1 VKIKADL
8 HIKIFKNQMKQKET
22 FFTCFVF
29 QFYFIHLVY
38 SFYIKSGHFIFKS
51 MEYLSDRIKSL
62 SVSQTLAMA
71 QKSREL
77 KAKGID
83 IISLS
88 LGEPDFNTPDYIK
101 EAAKKAIDDNYS
113 KYPPVPGYNDLREA
127 ISRKFKEENGLTYSP
142 DQIIVSAG
150 GKHSIINVILS
161 IINPGDEVIILAP
174 YWVSYYDQVLLAGG
188 KPVIVT
194 AAIENDFKIRPE
206 QLETA
211 ITSKTR
217 LIIFN
222 SPSNPTGMVY
232 DRNEMEKIARIV
244 QKHEGLFIMS
254 DEIYE
259 HIIFSGEHVSMASF
273 DFIYD
278 RVITVN
284 GVSKGYAMTGWRIG
298 YIGAPL
304 WIVKACDKLQ
314 GQFTSGVCSIAQRAA
329 LAAIQGKNDSKQIM
343 KEAFHRR
350 RDLICSLLKEIKGL
364 KVPVPEGAFYVMPD
378 ISYFLGKSDGITT
391 IVNSDDLALYLL
403 DKAQVAVVGGDA
415 FGAPDCIRIS
425 YATADNLL
433 TEAVKRIKSALER
446 LH

>member
-1 VKIKADL
+1 
-8 HIKIFKNQMKQKET
+8 
-22 FFTCFVF
+22 
-29 QFYFIHLVY
+29 
-38 SFYIKSGHFIFKS
+38 
-51 MEYLSDRIKSL
+51 MEYLSDRVKSL

-88 LGEPDFNTPDYIK
+88 LGEPDFNTPDYVK

-113 KYPPVPGYNDLREA
+113 RYPPVPGYTDLREA
-127 ISRKFKEENGLTYSP
+127 ISKKFKTENGISYSS
-142 DQIIVSAG
+142 DQVIVSAG
-150 GKHSIINVILS
+150 AKHSLINVILS
-161 IINPGDEVIILAP
+161 IVNPGEEVIILAP
-174 YWVSYYDQVLLAGG
+174 YWVSYYDQVIIAEG
-188 KPVIVT
+188 KPVVIKAT
-194 AAIENDFKIRPE
+194 LENDFKIKPE
-206 QLETA
+206 QLEAA

-232 DRNEMEKIARIV
+232 SRKEMEQIARV
-244 QKHEGLFIMS
+244 VEKHEGLFIIS

-259 HIIFSGEHVSMASF
+259 HIIFTGEHVSMASF

-304 WIVKACDKLQ
+304 WIAEACNKFQ

-329 LAAIQGKNDSKQIM
+329 LAALQGNGDSQKMM
-343 KEAFHRR
+343 KAAFLRR
-350 RDLICSLLKEIKGL
+350 RDLICGLLKEVPGV
-364 KVPVPEGAFYVMPD
+364 KVRIPEGAFYVMPE
-378 ISYFLGKSDGITT
+378 ISYYFGKSDGETKIT
-391 IVNSDDLALYLL
+391 NSDELALYLL
-403 DKAQVAVVGGDA
+403 DKAQVATVGGDA
-415 FGAPDCIRIS
+415 FGAPECLRIS
-425 YATADNLL
+425 YATSDELL
-433 TEAVKRIKSALER
+433 VEAVRRIKSALEK
-446 LH
+446 LK

>member
-1 VKIKADL
+1 
-8 HIKIFKNQMKQKET
+8 
-22 FFTCFVF
+22 
-29 QFYFIHLVY
+29 
-38 SFYIKSGHFIFKS
+38 
-51 MEYLSDRIKSL
+51 MEYLSDRIRAL

-77 KAKGID
+77 KAKGFD

-101 EAAKKAIDDNYS
+101 EAAKKAIDDNYT

-127 ISRKFKEENGLTYSP
+127 ISRKFREENGLSYSP

-150 GKHSIINVILS
+150 GKHSLINVILS

-174 YWVSYYDQVLLAGG
+174 YWVSYRDQIILAGG
-188 KPVIVT
+188 TPVVIKT
-194 AAIENDFKIRPE
+194 TLENGFKITPD
-206 QLETA
+206 QLENA
-211 ITSKTR
+211 ITKKTR
-217 LIIFN
+217 LLIFN

-232 DRNEMEKIARIV
+232 SGEEIEKIARIV
-244 QKHEGLFIMS
+244 EKHEGMFIIS

-259 HIIFSGEHVSMASF
+259 HIIFEGRHVSMASF
-273 DFIYD
+273 SFIHE

-304 WIVKACDKLQ
+304 WIAKACNKLQ

-329 LAAIQGKNDSKQIM
+329 LAALEGNDNSRQM
-343 KEAFHRR
+343 MRDAFLRR
-350 RDLICSLLKEIKGL
+350 RDLICRLLKDIRGM
-364 KVPVPEGAFYVMPD
+364 KVSIPQGAFYVMPD
-378 ISYFLGKSDGITT
+378 ISYYIGKSDGTVIG
-391 IVNSDDLALYLL
+391 NSDELAIYLL
-403 DKAQVAVVGGDA
+403 EKAQVAVVGGDA

-425 YATADNLL
+425 YANSDELL
-433 TEAVKRIKSALER
+433 VEAVKRIKKALDQ
-446 LH
+446 LN

>member
-1 VKIKADL
+1 
-8 HIKIFKNQMKQKET
+8 
-22 FFTCFVF
+22 
-29 QFYFIHLVY
+29 
-38 SFYIKSGHFIFKS
+38 

-77 KAKGID
+77 KAKGLD

-127 ISRKFKEENGLTYSP
+127 ISNKFKVENGINYSP

-150 GKHSIINVILS
+150 GKHSLINVILS
-161 IINPGDEVIILAP
+161 IVNPGDDVIILAP
-174 YWVSYYDQVLLAGG
+174 YWVSYYDQIILAGG
-188 KPVIVT
+188 HPVVVEAT
-194 AAIENDFKIRPE
+194 IENDFKVSPE
-206 QLETA
+206 QLEVV
-211 ITSKTR
+211 ITRKTR

-232 DRNEMEKIARIV
+232 TREEMKEIAGIV
-244 QKHEGLFIMS
+244 KKHEGLFIIS

-259 HIIFSGEHVSMASF
+259 HILFKGEHVSMASF
-273 DFIYD
+273 EEIYD

-298 YIGAPL
+298 YFGAPL
-304 WIVKACDKLQ
+304 WIAKAVDKLQ

-329 LAAIQGKNDSKQIM
+329 LAAISKDDGSRKKM
-343 KEAFHRR
+343 RDAFLRR
-350 RDLICSLLKEIKGL
+350 RDLVCKLLKEIKGM
-364 KVPVPEGAFYVMPD
+364 KVRVPQGAFYVMPD
-378 ISYFLGKSDGITT
+378 ISYYFGKSDGLTNIKT
-391 IVNSDDLALYLL
+391 SEDLTLYLL
-403 DKAQVAVVGGDA
+403 DKAQVALVGGEA
-415 FGAPDCIRIS
+415 FGAPSCIRIS
-425 YATADNLL
+425 YATSDELL
-433 TEAVKRIKSALER
+433 MEAIKRMKAALDK
-446 LH
+446 LK

>member
-1 VKIKADL
+1 
-8 HIKIFKNQMKQKET
+8 
-22 FFTCFVF
+22 
-29 QFYFIHLVY
+29 
-38 SFYIKSGHFIFKS
+38 

-77 KAKGID
+77 KDKGLD

-101 EAAKKAIDDNYS
+101 DAAKKAIDENYT

-127 ISRKFKEENGLTYSP
+127 ISRKFKEENGINYSS

-150 GKHSIINVILS
+150 GKHSLINVILS
-161 IINPGDEVIILAP
+161 IVNPGDEVIILAP
-174 YWVSYYDQVLLAGG
+174 YWVSYYDQIILAGG
-188 KPVIVT
+188 KPVVVNSLL
-194 AAIENDFKIRPE
+194 ENDFKIKPD
-206 QLETA
+206 QLESA
-211 ITSKTR
+211 ITEKTR

-232 DRNEMEKIARIV
+232 TGEEMEQIARIV
-244 QKHEGLFIMS
+244 EKHEGLFIIS

-259 HIIFSGEHVSMASF
+259 HIIFEGKHVSMASF
-273 DFIYD
+273 DFIFD

-284 GVSKGYAMTGWRIG
+284 GVSKAFAMTGWRIG
-298 YIGAPL
+298 YMGAPL
-304 WIVKACDKLQ
+304 WLAKACNKLQ

-329 LAAIQGKNDSKQIM
+329 LAAIEGKSNSHQEM
-343 KEAFHRR
+343 KEAFLRR
-350 RDLICSLLKEIKGL
+350 RDLICGLLKEVRGL
-364 KVPVPEGAFYVMPD
+364 KIKVPQGAFYVMPD
-378 ISYFLGKSDGITT
+378 ISFYLGKSHGDLRIN
-391 IVNSDDLALYLL
+391 NSDDLALYLL

-425 YATADNLL
+425 YANSDDLL
-433 TEAVKRIKSALER
+433 VEAVKRIKVALG
-446 LH
+446 LLK

>member
-1 VKIKADL
+1 
-8 HIKIFKNQMKQKET
+8 
-22 FFTCFVF
+22 
-29 QFYFIHLVY
+29 
-38 SFYIKSGHFIFKS
+38 
-51 MEYLSDRIKSL
+51 MEYLSDRINSL

-77 KAKGID
+77 KAKGLD

-113 KYPPVPGYNDLREA
+113 KYPPVPGYDDLRKA
-127 ISRKFKEENGLTYSP
+127 ISKKFKEENGIDYSP

-150 GKHSIINVILS
+150 GKHSLINVILS
-161 IINPGDEVIILAP
+161 MINPGDEVIILAP
-174 YWVSYYDQVLLAGG
+174 YWVSYYDQIMFAGG
-188 KPVIVT
+188 IPVIVEAT
-194 AAIENDFKIRPE
+194 LENDFKISSE
-206 QLETA
+206 QLEAAVTK
-211 ITSKTR
+211 KTR
-217 LIIFN
+217 LVIFN

-232 DRNEMEKIARIV
+232 TRTEMEKIARVIE
-244 QKHEGLFIMS
+244 KHEGLFIMS

-259 HIIFSGEHVSMASF
+259 HIIFNGEHVSMASF

-304 WIVKACDKLQ
+304 WISKACNKLQ

-329 LAAIQGKNDSKQIM
+329 LAAIQGNGDSQKIM

-350 RDLICSLLKEIKGL
+350 RDLICGLLKEVKGL

-378 ISYFLGKSDGITT
+378 ISYYLGKSDGETK
-391 IVNSDDLALYLL
+391 IVNSDDLALFLL
-403 DKAQVAVVGGDA
+403 DKAQVAIVGGDA
-415 FGAPDCIRIS
+415 FGAPNCIRIS
-425 YATADNLL
+425 YANSDDLL
-433 TEAVKRIKSALER
+433 VEAVKRIKAALER

>member
-1 VKIKADL
+1 
-8 HIKIFKNQMKQKET
+8 
-22 FFTCFVF
+22 
-29 QFYFIHLVY
+29 
-38 SFYIKSGHFIFKS
+38 
-51 MEYLSDRIKSL
+51 MEYLSDRVKSL
-62 SVSQTLAMA
+62 AISQTLAMA

-113 KYPPVPGYNDLREA
+113 KYPPVPGYDDLRKA
-127 ISRKFKEENGLTYSP
+127 ISKKFKDENGLDYSP

-150 GKHSIINVILS
+150 GKHSLINVILS
-161 IINPGDEVIILAP
+161 IVNPGDEVIIFAP
-174 YWVSYYDQVLLAGG
+174 YWVSYFDQIVLAEG
-188 KPVIVT
+188 KPVIIKAT
-194 AAIENDFKIRPE
+194 LENDFKVKPE
-206 QLETA
+206 QLEAA

-232 DRNEMEKIARIV
+232 NRSEMEKIAAV
-244 QKHEGLFIMS
+244 VAKHEGLFIIS

-259 HIIFSGEHVSMASF
+259 HIIFEGEHVSMASF
-273 DFIYD
+273 SNIYD

-304 WIVKACDKLQ
+304 WIAKACNKLQ

-329 LAAIQGKNDSKQIM
+329 LAAIQGDGESQKLM
-343 KEAFHRR
+343 KAAFLRR
-350 RDLICSLLKEIKGL
+350 RNLICSLLREVKGL
-364 KVPVPEGAFYVMPD
+364 KVTVPEGAFYVMPD
-378 ISYFLGKSDGITT
+378 ISYFLGKSDGETT
-391 IVNSDDLALYLL
+391 IGNSDDLALYLL
-403 DKAQVAVVGGDA
+403 DKAQVATVGGDA
-415 FGAPDCIRIS
+415 FGAPECIRIS
-425 YATADNLL
+425 YATSDDLL
-433 TEAVKRIKSALER
+433 VEAVKRITVALGR
-446 LH
+446 LK

>member
-1 VKIKADL
+1 
-8 HIKIFKNQMKQKET
+8 
-22 FFTCFVF
+22 
-29 QFYFIHLVY
+29 
-38 SFYIKSGHFIFKS
+38 

-62 SVSQTLAMA
+62 SASATLAMA

-77 KAKGID
+77 KAKGLD

-127 ISRKFKEENGLTYSP
+127 ISKKFKEENGVDYAAN
-142 DQIIVSAG
+142 QIVVSAG
-150 GKHSIINVILS
+150 GKHSIINVLLS
-161 IINPGDEVIILAP
+161 IVNPGDEVIILAP
-174 YWVSYYDQVLLAGG
+174 YWVSYYDQILLAGG
-188 KPVIVT
+188 KPVIVE
-194 AAIENDFKIRPE
+194 ASIENDFKISSE
-206 QLETA
+206 QLEVV
-211 ITSKTR
+211 ITPKTR

-232 DRNEMEKIARIV
+232 TREEMEDIARVV
-244 QKHEGLFIMS
+244 QKHESLFILS

-259 HIIFSGEHVSMASF
+259 HILFRGEHVSMASF

-298 YIGAPL
+298 YIGAPV
-304 WIVKACDKLQ
+304 WIAKAVDKLQ

-329 LAAIQGKNDSKQIM
+329 LAAIQGKDNSRQVMRD
-343 KEAFHRR
+343 AFLRR
-350 RDLICSLLKEIKGL
+350 RDLICRLLKDIKGI
-364 KVPVPEGAFYVMPD
+364 KVRIPQGAFYVMPD
-378 ISYFLGKSDGITT
+378 ISHYLGRSDGETVIRT
-391 IVNSDDLALYLL
+391 SDDLALYLL
-403 DKAQVAVVGGDA
+403 DKALVAVVGGNA

-425 YATADNLL
+425 YATSDDLI
-433 TEAVKRIKSALER
+433 TEAVKRIKAALEK
-446 LH
+446 LK

>member
-1 VKIKADL
+1 
-8 HIKIFKNQMKQKET
+8 
-22 FFTCFVF
+22 
-29 QFYFIHLVY
+29 
-38 SFYIKSGHFIFKS
+38 
-51 MEYLSDRIKSL
+51 MEYLSNRIKSL
-62 SVSQTLAMA
+62 SVSQTLAMD

-77 KAKGID
+77 KEKGID

-101 EAAKKAIDDNYS
+101 EAAKKAIDENYT
-113 KYPPVPGYNDLREA
+113 KYPPVPGYSDLRQA
-127 ISRKFKEENGLTYSP
+127 ISVKFKEENGLNYTP

-150 GKHSIINVILS
+150 GKHSLINVILS
-161 IINPGDEVIILAP
+161 IVNPGDEVIILAP
-174 YWVSYYDQVLLAGG
+174 YWVSYYDQVIIAEG
-188 KPVIVT
+188 KPVIVET
-194 AAIENDFKIRPE
+194 TLENDFKVSPE
-206 QLETA
+206 QLEAA

-232 DRNEMEKIARIV
+232 SGKEIEKIARV
-244 QKHEGLFIMS
+244 VEKHEGLFIIS

-259 HIIFSGEHVSMASF
+259 HIIFTGEHVSMASF

-278 RVITVN
+278 RVITLN

-304 WIVKACDKLQ
+304 WIAKACNKLQ

-329 LAAIQGKNDSKQIM
+329 LAAIKGKDNSKEMM

-350 RDLICSLLKEIKGL
+350 RDLICNLLKEIPGL
-364 KVPVPEGAFYVMPD
+364 KVGIPQGAFYVMPE
-378 ISYFLGKSDGITT
+378 ISFYLGKSDGITR
-391 IVNSDDLALYLL
+391 INNSDDLALYLL

-415 FGAPDCIRIS
+415 FGAPQCIRIS
-425 YATADNLL
+425 YANSDELL
-433 TEAVKRIKSALER
+433 VEAVKRIKSALG
-446 LH
+446 LLK

>member
-1 VKIKADL
+1 
-8 HIKIFKNQMKQKET
+8 
-22 FFTCFVF
+22 
-29 QFYFIHLVY
+29 
-38 SFYIKSGHFIFKS
+38 
-51 MEYLSDRIKSL
+51 MEHLSDRIKSL

-127 ISRKFKEENGLTYSP
+127 ISRKFKEENGINYTP
-142 DQIIVSAG
+142 EQIVVSAG
-150 GKHSIINVILS
+150 GKHSLINVILS
-161 IINPGDEVIILAP
+161 IVNPGEGVILLAP
-174 YWVSYYDQVLLAGG
+174 YWVSYFDQILLAGG
-188 KPVIVT
+188 KPVI
-194 AAIENDFKIRPE
+194 IETTLDNDFKLLPE
-206 QLETA
+206 QLEVV
-211 ITSKTR
+211 ISRKTR
-217 LIIFN
+217 LVIFN

-232 DRNEMEKIARIV
+232 TREEMAEIAKIIE
-244 QKHEGLFIMS
+244 KHEGLYIIS

-259 HIIFSGEHVSMASF
+259 HILFKGEHVSMASF
-273 DFIYD
+273 GSIYD

-304 WIVKACDKLQ
+304 WLAKAIDKLQ

-329 LAAIQGKNDSKQIM
+329 LAAIKSDDGSRQKMRD
-343 KEAFHRR
+343 AFLRR
-350 RDLICSLLKEIKGL
+350 RDIVCKQLKEIKGL
-364 KVPVPEGAFYVMPD
+364 KLKIPQGAFYVMPD
-378 ISYFLGKSDGITT
+378 ISYYLGKSDGE
-391 IVNSDDLALYLL
+391 VNIRTSDDLALYLL

-415 FGAPDCIRIS
+415 FGAPNCIRIS
-425 YATADNLL
+425 YATSDELL
-433 TEAVKRIKSALER
+433 IEAVKRIKVALER
-446 LH
+446 LK

>member
-1 VKIKADL
+1 
-8 HIKIFKNQMKQKET
+8 
-22 FFTCFVF
+22 
-29 QFYFIHLVY
+29 
-38 SFYIKSGHFIFKS
+38 

-77 KAKGID
+77 KAKGLD

-101 EAAKKAIDDNYS
+101 EAAKRAIDDNYS
-113 KYPPVPGYNDLREA
+113 KYPPVPGYDDLRNA
-127 ISRKFKEENGLTYSP
+127 ISKKFKDENGINYSS
-142 DQIIVSAG
+142 DQIVVSAG
-150 GKHSIINVILS
+150 GKHSLINVILS

-174 YWVSYYDQVLLAGG
+174 YWVSYYDQIILAGG
-188 KPVIVT
+188 KPVVVE
-194 AAIENDFKIRPE
+194 ALLENDFKIRPE
-206 QLETA
+206 QLESA
-211 ITSKTR
+211 ITKNTR

-222 SPSNPTGMVY
+222 SPSNPTGMIY
-232 DRNEMEKIARIV
+232 SGDEMEKIARIV
-244 QKHEGLFIMS
+244 EKNEGLFIIS

-259 HIIFSGEHVSMASF
+259 HIIFEGRHVSMASF
-273 DFIYD
+273 EFIYD

-304 WIVKACDKLQ
+304 WIAKACNKLQ

-329 LAAIQGKNDSKQIM
+329 LAAISEEDDSRQMM
-343 KEAFHRR
+343 KEAFLRR
-350 RDLICSLLKEIKGL
+350 RDLICGLLKEVKGL
-364 KVPVPEGAFYVMPD
+364 KIRVPQGAFYVMPD
-378 ISYFLGKSDGITT
+378 ISYYLGKSDGNTRIN
-391 IVNSDDLALYLL
+391 NSDDLALYLL

-425 YATADNLL
+425 YANSDELL
-433 TEAVKRIKSALER
+433 VEAVKRIRTALE
-446 LH
+446 LLN

>member
-1 VKIKADL
+1 
-8 HIKIFKNQMKQKET
+8 
-22 FFTCFVF
+22 
-29 QFYFIHLVY
+29 
-38 SFYIKSGHFIFKS
+38 
-51 MEYLSDRIKSL
+51 MEHLSDRIKSL

-127 ISRKFKEENGLTYSP
+127 ISKKFKEENGINYTP
-142 DQIIVSAG
+142 EQIVVSAG
-150 GKHSIINVILS
+150 GKHSLINVILS
-161 IINPGDEVIILAP
+161 IVNPGEEVIILAP
-174 YWVSYYDQVLLAGG
+174 YWVSYFDQIILAGG
-188 KPVIVT
+188 KPVVIET
-194 AAIENDFKIRPE
+194 TLENDFKVLPE
-206 QLETA
+206 QLEVV

-222 SPSNPTGMVY
+222 SPSNPTGMAY
-232 DRNEMEKIARIV
+232 TREEMEEIARVIE
-244 QKHEGLFIMS
+244 KHEGLFIIS

-259 HIIFSGEHVSMASF
+259 HILFKGEHVSMASF

-304 WIVKACDKLQ
+304 WLAKAVDKLQ

-329 LAAIQGKNDSKQIM
+329 LAAIKSDDGSRKKMRD
-343 KEAFHRR
+343 AFLRR
-350 RDLICSLLKEIKGL
+350 RDIVCKLLKDIKGMKV
-364 KVPVPEGAFYVMPD
+364 KVPNGAFYVMPD
-378 ISYFLGKSDGITT
+378 ISYFLGKSDGEVT
-391 IVNSDDLALYLL
+391 VRNSDDLALYLL

-415 FGAPDCIRIS
+415 FGAPDYIRIS
-425 YATADNLL
+425 YATSDELL
-433 TEAVKRIKSALER
+433 IEAIKRIKGALER
-446 LH
+446 LK